1 MRRRRRTA
9 DYLKKQAAGEEV
21 EQLVTLTG
29 DSYRDLRKD
38 GGKMR
43 GRKTITAPAGG
54 ARDAPAGGRAQTR
67 GHAETQARPAH
78 RGAFRRPGPRRNL

>member
-1 MRRRRRTA
+1 MDTAGLKREKRRKRRRTA

-21 EQLVTLTG
+21 GQLVTLTG

-43 GRKTITAPAGG
+43 GRKTKTP
-54 ARDAPAGGRAQTR
+54 QT
-67 GHAETQARPAH
+67 
-78 RGAFRRPGPRRNL
+78 